1 MGCNFSRYGGDGN
14 GNGVGIVSG
23 RRTTDL
29 KVHQDIE
36 ANLRRERQMMNKE
49 IKLLLLGAGESG
61 KSTVVKVS
69 RIYRETF
76 TPSERSAFRE
86 VVYTNTIQSMEVG
99 NDLSFQAYGSERR
112 DSGTLCPPQA
122 VLHGFQQLSFDLPLE
137 LQESSSVILQLDQD
151 DVHWQ
156 DGDLYPSVARAIET
170 LWSHP
175 AVQRVVAL
183 GQEYQLNDSAPYFFD
198 AIGRIGRRGY
208 VPSDQD
214 ILRTRV
220 RSTGIVEER
229 FTVRGYQLRVLDV
242 GGQRSERKKW
252 IHCFEDVKVLLF
264 VVAISEYDQ
273 TLREDNEVN
282 RITESRTLFESIV
295 NSIWFRESCFVLLLN
310 KCDLFESKF
319 KSGTAPFSQAFPGY
333 TGSDTDVSAAKEYL
347 RKVFIGLDKRKN
359 QQIYTHFSTAT
370 DTSQVKVVMAAVF
383 DSVLNQTLQEVG
395 LL

>member
-61 KSTVVKVS
+61 KSTVVKQM
-69 RIYRETF
+69 RLIYRETF

-86 VVYTNTIQSMEVG
+86 VVYTNTIQSME
-99 NDLSFQAYGSERR
+99 
-112 DSGTLCPPQA
+112 A

-183 GQEYQLNDSAPYFFD
+183 GPEYQLNDSAPYFFD